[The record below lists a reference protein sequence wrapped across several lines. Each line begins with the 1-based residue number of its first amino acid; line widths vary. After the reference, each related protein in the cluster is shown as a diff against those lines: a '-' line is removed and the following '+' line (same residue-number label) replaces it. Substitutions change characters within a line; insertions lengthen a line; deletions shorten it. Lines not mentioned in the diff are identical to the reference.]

1 MGLRKQPRK
10 RFRPNARSKPETTIP
25 SAGRSRTDPTGT
37 VTVNSGILGTG
48 LAVYPRRDLNIRKL
62 VKTETV
68 VKAVNET
75 WCVLAQYLHWPSG
88 DIRDADF

>member
-1 MGLRKQPRK
+1 M
-10 RFRPNARSKPETTIP
+10 
-25 SAGRSRTDPTGT
+25 
-37 VTVNSGILGTG
+37 NSGILGTG